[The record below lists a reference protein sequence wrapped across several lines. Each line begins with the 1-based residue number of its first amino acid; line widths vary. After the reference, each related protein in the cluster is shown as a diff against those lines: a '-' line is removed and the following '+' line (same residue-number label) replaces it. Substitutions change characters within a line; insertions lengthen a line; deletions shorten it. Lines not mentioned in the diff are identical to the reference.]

1 MTESDRDN
9 SYICIRKIG
18 IRMDADRKDYLLYPA
33 ITAALISGLN
43 AFSDWRRGTLESIWW
58 YVIAAL
64 ILYAILAI
72 SRYLV
77 YRKRNK

>member
-1 MTESDRDN
+1 M
-9 SYICIRKIG
+9 RKIG

-33 ITAALISGLN
+33 ITAAIISGLN